1 MKPVLIGGAAVAV
14 MPLALVVPLMLA
26 SSTSSAAPSGAGGD
40 LSGVPSEYR
49 DAVLEAGSKCEGVT
63 PALIAA
69 QIGAESGWNPNATSP
84 VGAQG
89 LSQFMPGTWATRGID
104 GDGDGK
110 ADPFNP
116 FDAIASQGAFM
127 CSLVDQITAW
137 LADGSVT
144 GDATRLALAAYN
156 AGPGAVQHF
165 GGMPPY
171 AETTAYVDK
180 IMKNASTVSTL
191 RAEGTSSSGNAI
203 VDQARTHMGVPYVW
217 GGTNP
222 AGLDCSG
229 LIILTMSEL
238 GQPFPEGR
246 TTADGIVHSSA
257 VTPISESELQP
268 GDFIGF
274 AEPGTGY
281 SHHIGIYIGGG
292 RMIHAPTFGMTV
304 QEDDIASGYWRAFD
318 WFPVRHTSN

>member
-1 MKPVLIGGAAVAV
+1 M
-14 MPLALVVPLMLA
+14 
-26 SSTSSAAPSGAGGD
+26 
-40 LSGVPSEYR
+40 R
-49 DAVLEAGSKCEGVT
+49 AGSQCEGIT
-63 PALIAA
+63 PALLAA
-69 QIGAESGWNPNATSP
+69 QIEVESGWNPNATSP
-84 VGAQG
+84 AGAQG

-110 ADPFNP
+110 ADPLNP

-127 CSLVDQITAW
+127 CSLADQIHAW
-137 LADGSVT
+137 LADGTVS
-144 GDATRLALAAYN
+144 GDATRLVLASYN
-156 AGPGAVQHF
+156 AGPGAVQRY

-171 AETTAYVDK
+171 AETITYADR
-180 IMKNASTVSTL
+180 ILQNA
-191 RAEGTSSSGNAI
+191 AKYAAGPEGSSPSGNAI
-203 VDQARTHMGVPYVW
+203 VDQARTHTGVPYVW